1 MMNWLFNCNQCSELC
16 TKTDKVKNRLAV
28 IEDFYHRQID
38 DLFKQIESIKIRLN
52 VLDTV
57 EFFNER
63 LEKVE
68 NTVKH
73 SKIKQK
79 QQ

>member
-38 DLFKQIESIKIRLN
+38 DLFKQIEDIKVRLN
-52 VLDTV
+52 GLDTV

-63 LEKVE
+63 LKKLEDKA
-68 NTVKH
+68 KA
-73 SKIKQK
+73 KQK

>member
-1 MMNWLFNCNQCSELC
+1 MNWLFNCNQCSELC

-38 DLFKQIESIKIRLN
+38 DLFKQIEDIKIRLN
-52 VLDTV
+52 GLDTV

-63 LEKVE
+63 LKKLEDKA
-68 NTVKH
+68 KA
-73 SKIKQK
+73 KQK

>member
-1 MMNWLFNCNQCSELC
+1 MNWLFNCNQCSELC

-28 IEDFYHRQID
+28 IEDFYHRRID
-38 DLFKQIESIKIRLN
+38 DLFKQIEDIKIRLN
-52 VLDTV
+52 GLDTV

-63 LEKVE
+63 LKKLEDKA
-68 NTVKH
+68 KA
-73 SKIKQK
+73 KQK

>member
-38 DLFKQIESIKIRLN
+38 DLFKQIEDIKIRLN
-52 VLDTV
+52 GLDTV

-63 LEKVE
+63 LKKLEDKA
-68 NTVKH
+68 KA
-73 SKIKQK
+73 KQK